1 MKPHGW
7 LADEESRWLAEQA
20 HTKELV
26 IEFGSWC
33 GRSTLAL
40 SCAKRVVCVDTWL
53 GTQNDH
59 LGNHADLIA
68 NGLNPVA
75 EWRVN
80 TKHLPNVIGIVGN
93 LRDPAVEEM
102 LVASYAR
109 KADMIFIDADHS
121 LEAITKDIWL
131 AKRLLSR
138 DGVLCG
144 HDFHHNHPGVQQ
156 AVSTML
162 PYYTL
167 PAGTIWKAS

>member
-26 IEFGSWC
+26 IEFGSGC
-33 GRSTLAL
+33 GLSTLVL

-53 GTQNDH
+53 GTPGDIVDH
-59 LGNHADLIA
+59 GTLMAS
-68 NGLNPVA
+68 GLNPMT
-75 EWRVN
+75 EWR
-80 TKHLPNVIGIVGN
+80 THTQHLPNVIGIVGN
-93 LRDPAVEEM
+93 LRDPAIEEL
-102 LVASYAR
+102 LVATYAR

-131 AKRLLSR
+131 AKRLISR

-144 HDFHHNHPGVQQ
+144 HDFHHHYPGVQQ

>member
-1 MKPHGW
+1 MKPQGW
-7 LADEESRWLAEQA
+7 LRDDESRWLAETA
-20 HTKELV
+20 HNKQLV

-33 GRSTLAL
+33 GKSTLAL
-40 SCAKRVVCVDTWL
+40 SCAKQVVCVDTWL
-53 GTQNDH
+53 GTQNDPGCH
-59 LGNHADLIA
+59 KELIA
-68 NGLNPVA
+68 GGLNPIA
-75 EWRVN
+75 EWRQN

-93 LRDPAVEEM
+93 LRDPAVEEL
-102 LVASYAR
+102 LVATYAR

-138 DGVLCG
+138 DGILCG
-144 HDFHHNHPGVQQ
+144 HDFHPLHPGVEA
-156 AVSTML
+156 AVSTMI